1 MLISPVAKLSLISAT
16 TFSQFFV
23 SHTLLRGR
31 SRESKSAAIFLV
43 SPLICLTLKTN
54 FDDQFDV
61 DNSFSNFYNTLSG
74 FVYKHAPLK
83 TLSKCKLKQF
93 SKPWLSSE
101 KFWISNLRV
110 VSSHPVKS
118 RVCIPYLMATA
129 VWKLKGVCYPYQAP
143 LALQIRSS
151 SKGSLALLRE
161 RWFATH
167 MNWPVT
173 LVVNISFRKYARSF
187 VFLRYKG
194 KYHIIHSPQGF
205 SGIIYN
211 TGWGTL
217 PECLKCSLQV
227 MKEWVMMPSYMSV
240 KVR

>member
-1 MLISPVAKLSLISAT
+1 MHNSSATLIVNICPTKLMLISPVAKLSLIAAT

-31 SRESKSAAIFLV
+31 SRESKCAAIFLV

-110 VSSHPVKS
+110 VVKS

-129 VWKLKGVCYPYQAP
+129 
-143 LALQIRSS
+143 
-151 SKGSLALLRE
+151 
-161 RWFATH
+161 F
-167 MNWPVT
+167 
-173 LVVNISFRKYARSF
+173 
-187 VFLRYKG
+187 
-194 KYHIIHSPQGF
+194 
-205 SGIIYN
+205 
-211 TGWGTL
+211 
-217 PECLKCSLQV
+217 
-227 MKEWVMMPSYMSV
+227 
-240 KVR
+240 